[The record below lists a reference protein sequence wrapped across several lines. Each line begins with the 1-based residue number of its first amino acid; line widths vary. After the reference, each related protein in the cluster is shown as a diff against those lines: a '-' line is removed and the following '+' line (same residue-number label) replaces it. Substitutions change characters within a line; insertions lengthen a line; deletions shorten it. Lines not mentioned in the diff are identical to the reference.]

1 MDLDEALGAMRNNIG
16 RAVDNS
22 LRGLA
27 IKQGNAQREENIA
40 QGKVLQIPQKQRE
53 MLSVERQHKVKEEL
67 YLYLLNKREENA
79 LNEAMTDESIRIVDP
94 ASDQNHQFTLID

>member
-40 QGKVLQIPQKQRE
+40 QGKVLQIPQNRE
-53 MLSVERQHKVKEEL
+53 KCFQLRDSTK
-67 YLYLLNKREENA
+67 
-79 LNEAMTDESIRIVDP
+79 
-94 ASDQNHQFTLID
+94 